1 MAKTTF
7 TLEYTI
13 SLLVAL
19 IVAGAINRASP
30 NTNSFIKVLAGLL
43 SAYLSLKIIN
53 FTFPKVNKY
62 GYEVGTY
69 IQNTAMTNMTTMGY
83 AQIFPPLLAVLI
95 IFMILLYNRNLN

>member
-19 IVAGAINRASP
+19 IVVGAINSAAP
-30 NTNSFIKVLAGLL
+30 NTNTFVKILAGLL

-53 FTFPKVNKY
+53 VTFPKVNKY
-62 GYEVGTY
+62 GHEVSMY
-69 IQNTAMTNMTTMGY
+69 LQNTAMNNVTTMGY
-83 AQIFPPLLAVLI
+83 AQVFPPLLAVLI